1 VSLVADGVLDQ
12 STRILDGEGGGG
24 RGHPLAPSGTVEEV
38 APDVAFVP
46 SFANVSALRT
56 SDGLVLFDS
65 GSTMLS
71 EQVHT
76 QLRSWSA
83 DPVHTIVFTH
93 GHIDHVFG
101 VERYDA
107 DNAAA
112 GAPPVRVVAHEALP
126 ARFDRY
132 RRTAGYNGTINARQF
147 SSPGLRWPT
156 DYRYPDETYRDALSL
171 DVGGERIELR
181 HALGETD
188 DATWGWVP
196 GRGVLF
202 TGDLVIWA
210 SPNCGN
216 PQKVQRYPV
225 EWAEALREMAGVGAE
240 VLLPGHG
247 LPVAGADRIATFLTE
262 GAELLESIVEQT
274 LAAMNE
280 GARLDEVL
288 RRVTPP
294 EHLLARPHLRPVYD
308 EPEFVVRNLWRL
320 YGGWYD
326 GNPATLKPATEADLA
341 TELAGL
347 AGGPGRLAARGRE
360 LAAAG
365 DDRSLRLAGHL
376 VELAALA
383 APGDVDAH
391 AARAEVFGA
400 RASAAASTM
409 AQGVFRWAATESREV
424 VDGRG

>member
-1 VSLVADGVLDQ
+1 MADGVLER
-12 STRILDGEGGGG
+12 SARVLDGERGGG
-24 RGHPLAPSGTVEEV
+24 RGHPLAASGDLEEV

-46 SFANVSALRT
+46 SFANVSALQ
-56 SDGLVLFDS
+56 SADGLVLFDT

-76 QLRSWSA
+76 QLRSWSDA
-83 DPVHTIVFTH
+83 SVHTVVFTH

-112 GAPPVRVVAHEALP
+112 GAPPLRVVAHEALP

-132 RRTAGYNGTINARQF
+132 KRTAGYNGTINARQF

-156 DYRYPDETYRDALSL
+156 DYRYPDETYRDSL
-171 DVGGERIELR
+171 VLEVGGERIELH

-196 GRGVLF
+196 GRRLLF

-225 EWAEALREMAGVGAE
+225 EWAAALREMAAVRAD

-247 LPVAGADRIATFLTE
+247 LPVSGADRIATFLTE

-280 GARLDEVL
+280 GARLDEVV
-288 RRVTPP
+288 RRVRPP

-320 YGGWYD
+320 YGGWWD

-341 TELAGL
+341 MELAAL
-347 AGGPGRLAARGRE
+347 AGGAGTLAARARE
-360 LAAAG
+360 LALAG

-376 VELAALA
+376 AELATLA
-383 APGDVDAH
+383 GPDDVDAH
-391 AARAEVFGA
+391 AARAEVYGA
-400 RASAAASTM
+400 RTEASASTM
-409 AQGVFRWAATESREV
+409 AQGVFRWATNESKAV
-424 VDGRG
+424 VDG

>member
-1 VSLVADGVLDQ
+1 MADGVLDQ
-12 STRILDGEGGGG
+12 STRILDGEGRGG
-24 RGHPLAPSGTVEEV
+24 RGHPMVPSGSVEEV

-56 SDGLVLFDS
+56 SEGLVLFDTS
-65 GSTMLS
+65 STMTS
-71 EQVHT
+71 TRVHDE
-76 QLRSWSA
+76 LRSWSS
-83 DPVHTIVFTH
+83 DPVHTVVFTH

-101 VERYDA
+101 VEHYDA

-132 RRTAGYNGTINARQF
+132 RRTAGYNGAINARQF
-147 SSPGLRWPT
+147 SSPGLKWPT
-156 DYRYPDETYRDALSL
+156 DYRYPDETYRDSL
-171 DVGGERIELR
+171 VLEVGGERIELH

-196 GRGVLF
+196 GRRLLF

-225 EWAEALREMAGVGAE
+225 EWSEALRAMAAVGAD

-247 LPVAGADRIATFLTE
+247 LPVSGADRITAFLTE
-262 GAELLESIVEQT
+262 GAELLESIVDQT
-274 LAAMNE
+274 LAAMND
-280 GARLDEVL
+280 GARLDEVV
-288 RRVTPP
+288 RRVKPP

-320 YGGWYD
+320 YGGWWD
-326 GNPATLKPATEADLA
+326 GNPATLKPATEGDLA
-341 TELAGL
+341 AELAELAGGAGQL
-347 AGGPGRLAARGRE
+347 ASRARE

-376 VELAALA
+376 AELAALA
-383 APGDVDAH
+383 APSDAGAH
-391 AARAEVFGA
+391 AARADVYRA
-400 RASAAASTM
+400 RLEASASTM
-409 AQGVFRWAATESREV
+409 AQGVFRFAMNESKEV
-424 VDGRG
+424 AGGRD

>member
-1 VSLVADGVLDQ
+1 VSPVADGVLDR
-12 STRILDGEGGGG
+12 SGRILDGEAGGG
-24 RGHPLAPSGTVEEV
+24 RGHPLGASGSLEEV

-56 SDGLVLFDS
+56 ADGLVLFDS
-65 GSTMLS
+65 GSTV
-71 EQVHT
+71 ETGRVHDE
-76 QLRSWSA
+76 LRSWST
-83 DPVHTIVFTH
+83 DPVHTVVFTH

-101 VERYDA
+101 VDRYDA

-126 ARFDRY
+126 VRFDRY
-132 RRTAGYNGTINARQF
+132 KRTAGYNGTINARQF
-147 SSPGLRWPT
+147 SIPGLRWPT
-156 DYRYPDETYRDALSL
+156 DYRYPDETYRDSLVL
-171 DVGGERIELR
+171 DVGGERIELH

-196 GRGVLF
+196 GRRLLF

-225 EWAEALREMAGVGAE
+225 EWAAALRAMAAVGAE

-274 LAAMNE
+274 LAAMND
-280 GARLDEVL
+280 GARLDEVV
-288 RRVTPP
+288 RRVRPP

-320 YGGWYD
+320 YGGWWD
-326 GNPATLKPATEADLA
+326 GNPATLKPAPEAELA
-341 TELAGL
+341 TELAAL
-347 AGGPGRLAARGRE
+347 AGGPERLAARARE

-376 VELAALA
+376 AELATLA
-383 APGDVDAH
+383 APEDRDAH
-391 AARAEVFGA
+391 GARAEVYGA
-400 RASAAASTM
+400 RTAASASTM
-409 AQGVFRWAATESREV
+409 AQGVFRWVTTESQSV
-424 VDGRG
+424 VDAG

>member
-1 VSLVADGVLDQ
+1 VADGALEQ
-12 STRILDGEGGGG
+12 STRILDGGTGGG
-24 RGHPLAPSGTVEEV
+24 RGHPLVPSGSVEEV

-56 SDGLVLFDS
+56 SAGLVLFDS

-71 EQVHT
+71 ERVHAE
-76 QLRSWSA
+76 LRSWSD
-83 DPVHTIVFTH
+83 DPVHTVVFTH

-107 DNAAA
+107 DNAAV

-132 RRTAGYNGTINARQF
+132 RRTAGYNGAINARQF

-156 DYRYPDETYRDALSL
+156 EYRYPDETYRDSLVL
-171 DVGGERIELR
+171 DVGGERIELH

-196 GRGVLF
+196 GRRLLF

-225 EWAEALREMAGVGAE
+225 EWAEALRAMAAVGAD

-247 LPVAGADRIATFLTE
+247 LPVGGADRITTFLTE

-274 LAAMNE
+274 LAAMND
-280 GARLDEVL
+280 GVRLDEVV
-288 RRVTPP
+288 RRVRPP
-294 EHLLARPHLRPVYD
+294 EHLLSRPHLRPVYD

-320 YGGWYD
+320 YGGWWD
-326 GNPATLKPATEADLA
+326 GNPATLKPATEGDLA
-341 TELAGL
+341 GELAAL
-347 AGGPGRLAARGRE
+347 AGGADRLASRARE

-376 VELAALA
+376 AELATLA
-383 APGDVDAH
+383 EPSDRGAH
-391 AARAEVFGA
+391 AARAEVYGA
-400 RASAAASTM
+400 RLDASASTM
-409 AQGVFRWAATESREV
+409 AQGVFRHAANESEEV
-424 VDGRG
+424 AGG